1 MFRLRSI
8 VPRNTQN
15 TQKFSSARKFCEFCG
30 STFQQEASVC
40 SVNSV
45 GRCNGCSV
53 GAAETAAPPGWVR
66 VAALNNPPTDGTDA
80 HRCLGCVVLSH
91 GTRRI
96 HRSSPLQENSVNSV
110 GVHFSKRLLC
120 VLWILWEDAIAA
132 WLVHFLLCWCTSC
145 SGKRQS
151 RAETSAPP
159 EKIYLSTCQLI
170 KKKNYAE
177 QDNTLLA

>member
-30 STFQQEASVC
+30 STFQQKASVC
-40 SVNSV
+40 SVDSV
-45 GRCNGCSV
+45 GRCNGSSV

-110 GVHFSKRLLC
+110 EVHFSKRLLC
-120 VLWILWEDAIAA
+120 VLWILWEDAMAA

-145 SGKRQS
+145 FVGALLALLVHLRQVHPL
-151 RAETSAPP
+151 R
-159 EKIYLSTCQLI
+159 KSTC
-170 KKKNYAE
+170 
-177 QDNTLLA
+177 LLVN